1 MTGINQAKQAIRE
14 RVWSELEASGRVEP
28 GVRGYIPAFA
38 GASDAAHRLAA
49 LPVWERARVLEV
61 VPDRA
66 QFPVRQ
72 RALEAGKL
80 LYMAVPKLAEAE
92 PFYLL
97 DPRRLTV
104 EPGRAADREVAS
116 RVAPLVA
123 VTGMQPIDLLV
134 CGSVAVN
141 AHGARL
147 GKGAG
152 YSDIEFALLAEAG
165 LIDEQTII
173 ATTVDELQVLD
184 EDLPER
190 DHDFRVDLVV
200 TPRRVIRCDAA
211 KRPTGLDWRLLRAEQ
226 FAAIPALQRPKRPRG
241 C

>member
-1 MTGINQAKQAIRE
+1 MTGIDQAKRAIRE
-14 RVWSELEASGRVEP
+14 RVWSQLEASGRVEP
-28 GVRGYIPAFA
+28 GVRGYIPAFE
-38 GASDAAHRLAA
+38 GASDAADRLAT
-49 LPVWERARVLEV
+49 LPAWKRARVLEV

-97 DPRRLTV
+97 DPQCLTV
-104 EPGRAADREVAS
+104 EPIQAADREVAS
-116 RVAPLVA
+116 RVGQLVA

-165 LIDEQTII
+165 LVGEQTIV
-173 ATTVDELQVLD
+173 ATTVDELQVVD

-190 DHDFRVDLVV
+190 DHDFRVDLVI

-211 KRPTGLDWRLLRAEQ
+211 KRPTGLDWGLLRADQ
-226 FAAIPALQRPKRPRG
+226 LAAIPALKRLKKRPG